1 MHKRLFLSITL
12 TALVLS
18 SCGSGD
24 KTYNGIYNLKDGY
37 TSISVQGGPT
47 WMNTNILGDMKKVER
62 PKLEDDFYAYVNYQ
76 DLIDN
81 NPGFFDGAQN
91 NITAN
96 LKALAAS
103 SDAKSS
109 ALIAKAAEKAY
120 EGEKELVHQK
130 INNLMSNGIND
141 FLLSKEAME
150 MNSGAFYITYDGSDE
165 DSINFRLG
173 HQMDGWSIQYRGVSF
188 YTFYINYY
196 NWMYDYYGEGARDY
210 KDAADEYEGVLK
222 GALKELY
229 IGAGFDE
236 QTYTSYIDL
245 GLKGEAYLFDALKST
260 IGGDGYYTYNLSELS
275 EVSAYLDTFFSNHSD
290 IYNAFNDLGNVEFKT
305 YDYEVE
311 AIKFIYTNRND
322 DRLKAL
328 MVNRVLFEHRF
339 MLGYE
344 GYKKAGAILADQQ
357 FTNDYHF
364 SSDSKKD
371 NITMLQMYGLLHD
384 AVNNSYID
392 KYCDEEKRNR
402 IVDLIADIRAGY
414 KELLQNNEWLS
425 SKTKSKAIEKLD
437 AMKSYVGYPES
448 FKYNYPEITKDSFNS
463 LLDVY
468 DAYLDNKL
476 NIVLN
481 KTNVGN
487 DDAFYSCTML
497 TVNAYNNIGSN
508 SMVILQGLIE
518 GDVFGKEESK
528 EGELAVLGM
537 IVGHEISHAFDVTGA
552 NYDKNGEYK
561 NWWTAEDKIA
571 FQDKTNKITEYFN
584 SIEVLRGVHC
594 NGARNNGE
602 ASSDM
607 GGIRVALHLA
617 KKIDNFNYD
626 KFFTEFA
633 KLWLRTI
640 SLDNMMDYVE
650 DEHPL
655 SYLRVNVTLSQFDE
669 FIDTYNI
676 KPGDG
681 MYIAPSDRIAIW

>member
-91 NITAN
+91 NVTAN
-96 LKALAAS
+96 LKELVAS
-103 SDAKSS
+103 SDAKSN

-130 INNLMSNGIND
+130 ISNLMSSGIND

-196 NWMYDYYGEGARDY
+196 NWMYDYYGESARDY

-260 IGGDGYYTYNLSELS
+260 IVGDGYYTYNLSELS
-275 EVSAYLDTFFSNHSD
+275 EVSVYLDTFFSSHSD

-311 AIKFIYTNRND
+311 AIKFIYTHRND

-364 SSDSKKD
+364 KNDSKKD

-392 KYCDEEKRNR
+392 KYCDDEKRNR
-402 IVDLIADIRAGY
+402 IIDLIADIRAGY

-476 NIVLN
+476 NIALN

-497 TVNAYNNIGSN
+497 TVNAYNNIVSN

-571 FQDKTNKITEYFN
+571 FQNKTNKITEYFN

-594 NGARNNGE
+594 DGARNNGE